1 MGLKIITEKGPV
13 TVYANERTTQNGGKF
28 MSYSIGVASKDKDGN
43 WINGYQECAFKKD
56 AVVNNKMKINISN
69 SFFTVYKDRE
79 GKPHNRLF
87 IMEFDVVEQGE
98 APQQNGQGFSGED
111 FMNIP
116 DNISEELPFQ

>member
-1 MGLKIITEKGPV
+1 MGLKITTDGRPV
-13 TVYANERTTQNGGKF
+13 TVYANERTTQSGGKF

-56 AVVNNKMKINISN
+56 VVVNNKAKIDISN

-98 APQQNGQGFSGED
+98 VPQQNGQATGNENWMD
-111 FMNIP
+111 IP
-116 DNISEELPFQ
+116 SDIEESLPFN

>member
-1 MGLKIITEKGPV
+1 MGLKCVTDGRPV
-13 TVYANERTTQNGGKF
+13 TVYANERTTQSGGKF

-69 SFFTVYKDRE
+69 SFFTVYKDKE

-98 APQQNGQGFSGED
+98 VPQHNTQATGNENW
-111 FMNIP
+111 MEIP
-116 DNISEELPFQ
+116 SDIEESLPFN